1 MIAGGRE
8 LVESLLPHRESML
21 LVDAITGFRPGVR
34 AVLTAS
40 LTVTGQEVCLRGH
53 FPGRPIWPGV
63 LLIEGLAQCAGLV
76 IHLAAAHGRGEMEAR
91 GEARLGML
99 AGANVKFLQVVE
111 PPAQIDYQVR
121 IIGVFG
127 GLYRVDGEAAVAGRA
142 VADGSVSIALG
153 LS

>member
-1 MIAGGRE
+1 MNGGRE
-8 LVESLLPHRESML
+8 LVEALLPHREGML

-40 LTVTGQEVCLRGH
+40 LTVTGDEACLRGH

-76 IHLAAAHGRGEMEAR
+76 IHMAAAHGRGEMETR
-91 GEARLGML
+91 GVGQRGML

-111 PPAQIDYQVR
+111 PPAVIEYQVR
-121 IIGVFG
+121 LVGVFG

-142 VADGSVSIALG
+142 VADGSVSIALA